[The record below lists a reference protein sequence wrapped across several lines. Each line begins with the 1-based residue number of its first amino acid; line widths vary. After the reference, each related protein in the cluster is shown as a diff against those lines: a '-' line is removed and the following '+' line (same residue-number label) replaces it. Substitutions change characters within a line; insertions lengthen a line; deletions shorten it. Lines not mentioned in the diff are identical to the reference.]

1 MALVRTFPRG
11 PWWAFALGI
20 LALLGSFA
28 ATGWLNS
35 PWPLAGFV
43 VGIIVLA
50 EARGFRCPQCRR
62 RLVRRK
68 VLIDGGPKYRLF
80 LECPRCVAL
89 WDLGREFDPTDT
101 S

>member
-20 LALLGSFA
+20 MALLGSFFA
-28 ATGWLNS
+28 AAWLGS
-35 PWPLAGFV
+35 PWPLVGFV

-62 RLVRRK
+62 RLVKRR
-68 VLIDGGPKYRLF
+68 VLIDGGPTYRVF
-80 LECPRCVAL
+80 VECPRCVSMWEL
-89 WDLGREFDPTDT
+89 DQVFDPRD
-101 S
+101 